1 VFQGTSLQPIA
12 GFTGLLHAG
21 RYETIRAVATAH
33 GEGSRRLPSGG
44 STTFDLASVRMGN
57 PEGSPRHGFTLQ
69 AAGPG
74 GAMSERYI
82 LLVEDNPDDE
92 ELTLLSLRK
101 NNLAHDIV
109 VVRDGVEAI
118 DFLFCNGQYANRDVA
133 HVPTVILLDLKL
145 PKLDGLGVLKR
156 LRADPRTRTLPVV
169 VLTSSSQDADVIASY
184 NLGANSYVRKPV
196 EFGAFVEAVSSLGLY
211 WVLLN
216 RPPPLHAA

>member
-1 VFQGTSLQPIA
+1 MT
-12 GFTGLLHAG
+12 
-21 RYETIRAVATAH
+21 
-33 GEGSRRLPSGG
+33 
-44 STTFDLASVRMGN
+44 D
-57 PEGSPRHGFTLQ
+57 
-69 AAGPG
+69 
-74 GAMSERYI
+74 RYI

-101 NNLAHDIV
+101 NNLAHEIV

-118 DFLFCNGQYANRDVA
+118 EYLFGNGQYTGRDVSR
-133 HVPTVILLDLKL
+133 VPTVILLDLKL

-156 LRADPRTRTLPVV
+156 LRADERTRTLPVV

-216 RPPPLHAA
+216 RPPPAHATA

>member
-1 VFQGTSLQPIA
+1 
-12 GFTGLLHAG
+12 
-21 RYETIRAVATAH
+21 
-33 GEGSRRLPSGG
+33 
-44 STTFDLASVRMGN
+44 
-57 PEGSPRHGFTLQ
+57 
-69 AAGPG
+69 
-74 GAMSERYI
+74 MSERYI

-118 DFLFCNGQYANRDVA
+118 EFLFGTGQYAGRDISQA
-133 HVPTVILLDLKL
+133 PTVILLDLKL

-156 LRADPRTRTLPVV
+156 LRADERTRTLPVV

>member
-1 VFQGTSLQPIA
+1 
-12 GFTGLLHAG
+12 
-21 RYETIRAVATAH
+21 
-33 GEGSRRLPSGG
+33 
-44 STTFDLASVRMGN
+44 
-57 PEGSPRHGFTLQ
+57 
-69 AAGPG
+69 
-74 GAMSERYI
+74 MSERYI

-101 NNLAHDIV
+101 NNLAHEIV

-118 DFLFCNGQYANRDVA
+118 DFLFGNGQYASRDAA

>member
-1 VFQGTSLQPIA
+1 
-12 GFTGLLHAG
+12 
-21 RYETIRAVATAH
+21 
-33 GEGSRRLPSGG
+33 
-44 STTFDLASVRMGN
+44 
-57 PEGSPRHGFTLQ
+57 
-69 AAGPG
+69 
-74 GAMSERYI
+74 MSERYI

-118 DFLFCNGQYANRDVA
+118 EFLFGNGQYAHRDVS

-156 LRADPRTRTLPVV
+156 LRAEERTRTLPVV

-196 EFGAFVEAVSSLGLY
+196 EFGAFVEAVSGLGLY

>member
-1 VFQGTSLQPIA
+1 
-12 GFTGLLHAG
+12 
-21 RYETIRAVATAH
+21 
-33 GEGSRRLPSGG
+33 
-44 STTFDLASVRMGN
+44 
-57 PEGSPRHGFTLQ
+57 
-69 AAGPG
+69 
-74 GAMSERYI
+74 MSERYI

-101 NNLAHDIV
+101 NNLAHEIV

-118 DFLFCNGQYANRDVA
+118 EFLFGNGQYASRDVT

-156 LRADPRTRTLPVV
+156 LRAEERTRTLPVV

>member
-1 VFQGTSLQPIA
+1 
-12 GFTGLLHAG
+12 
-21 RYETIRAVATAH
+21 
-33 GEGSRRLPSGG
+33 
-44 STTFDLASVRMGN
+44 
-57 PEGSPRHGFTLQ
+57 
-69 AAGPG
+69 
-74 GAMSERYI
+74 MSERYI

-101 NNLAHDIV
+101 NSLAHDIV

-118 DFLFCNGQYANRDVA
+118 EFLFGNGQYAHRDVA

-156 LRADPRTRTLPVV
+156 LRADERTRTLPVV

>member
-1 VFQGTSLQPIA
+1 
-12 GFTGLLHAG
+12 
-21 RYETIRAVATAH
+21 
-33 GEGSRRLPSGG
+33 
-44 STTFDLASVRMGN
+44 
-57 PEGSPRHGFTLQ
+57 
-69 AAGPG
+69 
-74 GAMSERYI
+74 MSERYI

-101 NNLAHDIV
+101 NSLSHDIV

-118 DFLFCNGQYANRDVA
+118 EFLFGNGQYASRDVT
-133 HVPTVILLDLKL
+133 HMPTVILLDLKL

-156 LRADPRTRTLPVV
+156 LRAEERTRTLPVV

>member
-1 VFQGTSLQPIA
+1 
-12 GFTGLLHAG
+12 
-21 RYETIRAVATAH
+21 
-33 GEGSRRLPSGG
+33 
-44 STTFDLASVRMGN
+44 
-57 PEGSPRHGFTLQ
+57 
-69 AAGPG
+69 
-74 GAMSERYI
+74 MSERYI

-101 NNLAHDIV
+101 NNLAHEIV

-118 DFLFCNGQYANRDVA
+118 DFLFGNGQFANRDVA

-156 LRADPRTRTLPVV
+156 LRADDRTRTLPVV

-216 RPPPLHAA
+216 RPPPQHAA